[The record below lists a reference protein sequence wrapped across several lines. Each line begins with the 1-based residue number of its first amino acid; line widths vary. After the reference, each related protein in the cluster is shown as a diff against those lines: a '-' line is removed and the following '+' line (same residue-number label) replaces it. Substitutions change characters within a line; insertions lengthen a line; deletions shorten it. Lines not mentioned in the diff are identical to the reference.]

1 MPAPEKWSLHFKL
14 TNYSSVGDLEE
25 GLIHWRTQR
34 YVKQGSEMAV
44 YFHTGPGFGEHRWA
58 FLLEA
63 FLSEEFLLGPLEI

>member
-1 MPAPEKWSLHFKL
+1 MDFERWMK
-14 TNYSSVGDLEE
+14 E
-25 GLIHWRTQR
+25 GSFTGETLR